1 MNIGALSK
9 ATILIADDQADVRE
23 ALGLLLTGE
32 GYAVETAASPAEVR
46 AALRRRRYDAMFL
59 DLNFQ
64 ADTTSGREGL
74 TLLTDARERDP
85 DLPIIVLTGWAST
98 EIVVAAMQAGAED
111 FLEKP
116 WENARVLTVLKNQ
129 IALAAARADNR
140 RLLAEVENSDEGG
153 IVFRSAAMREMMATV
168 AKIASADV
176 SVLLTGESGT
186 GKGLLART
194 VHERSRRA
202 AGPFVHVNLG
212 ALPETL
218 AESELFGHVRGAFTD
233 ARADKPGRFELA
245 DGGTLFLDEISNA
258 TGAMQAR
265 LLTALES
272 GSVERLGAT
281 RARNVDVRIVSAS
294 NADLGAMIARDAFRN
309 DLYFRLNTVEIRIPS
324 LRERPEDIP
333 VLAAHFLTRFA
344 RHHGKS
350 LEGFARTAE
359 AALLGY
365 DWPGNVRELAHVI
378 ERAVLL
384 AAGARIEA
392 GDLRLPGTAGEA
404 TTFEAMSLEQA
415 ERYLL
420 QKALAR
426 NDGDAAAAA
435 RQLGVSRSAF
445 YRRLAKL
452 KQ

>member
-1 MNIGALSK
+1 
-9 ATILIADDQADVRE
+9 
-23 ALGLLLTGE
+23 
-32 GYAVETAASPAEVR
+32 
-46 AALRRRRYDAMFL
+46 
-59 DLNFQ
+59 
-64 ADTTSGREGL
+64 
-74 TLLTDARERDP
+74 
-85 DLPIIVLTGWAST
+85 
-98 EIVVAAMQAGAED
+98 
-111 FLEKP
+111 
-116 WENARVLTVLKNQ
+116 NA
-129 IALAAARADNR
+129 
-140 RLLAEVENSDEGG
+140 DEGG
-153 IVFRSAAMREMMATV
+153 IIFRSAAMREMMATV
-168 AKIASADV
+168 AKIVDADV
-176 SVLLTGESGT
+176 AVLLTGESGT
-186 GKGLLART
+186 GKGLLARAI
-194 VHERSRRA
+194 HERSSRA
-202 AGPFVHVNLG
+202 ARPFVHVNLG

-218 AESELFGHVRGAFTD
+218 AESELFGHVKGAFTD

-281 RARNVDVRIVSAS
+281 RSRSVDVRIVSAS
-294 NADLGAMIARDAFRN
+294 NADLGAMIARDAFRS

-344 RHHGKS
+344 RHHGKP

-365 DWPGNVRELAHVI
+365 DWPGNVRELAHVV

-384 AAGARIEA
+384 AAGTRIEV
-392 GDLRLPGTAGEA
+392 GDLRLPGETTGEA